1 MATKNTPP
9 SAQNE
14 SMGSLFKLADVA
26 LSAAESF
33 AALNVA
39 TARQAIADGARNTKA
54 IMSVKNA
61 EDAAQVQSALAK
73 PSADGAMQYSQKA
86 YEISSDAAT
95 ELAKAFQEQFEQ
107 MNRSLRDFA
116 QRTAQTNPMGAA
128 GNMGPFNQVFEAAN
142 KAFEN
147 ISQAVKQASE
157 SAQAG
162 TRK

>member
-39 TARQAIADGARNTKA
+39 TARQAIAARNTKA